1 MLDAALAGASSELLA
16 PLLVAVHRC
25 VGEDG
30 NQRWLTRARMAAGD
44 IAASADGAW
53 TDIEQLPRL
62 DDRPAWRDCLRA
74 QSLRSFDGPPAT
86 SLFPLATD
94 TGAVGA
100 LELRTERALVPSERR
115 SVGSILRLYR
125 NFEGLLD
132 YSERDTLT
140 GLLNRKTF
148 DIAFLELAMPPAAAG
163 GNGY

>member
-1 MLDAALAGASSELLA
+1 MTDLVDRLA
-16 PLLVAVHRC
+16 
-25 VGEDG
+25 
-30 NQRWLTRARMAAGD
+30 D

-53 TDIEQLPRL
+53 ADIDQLPRL
-62 DDRPAWRDCLRA
+62 DDRPAWRDCLRS
-74 QSLRSFDGPPAT
+74 QSPRSFDGPPAAA
-86 SLFPLATD
+86 LFPLAID
-94 TGAVGA
+94 TGAVGV

-125 NFEGLLD
+125 NFEGLVD

>member
-1 MLDAALAGASSELLA
+1 MTDLVDRLADLTAHRDRDVLDAALAGASSELLA
-16 PLLVAVHRC
+16 PQLVAVHRC
-25 VGEDG
+25 VGEAG
-30 NQRWLTRARMAAGD
+30 HERWLTRARMAAGD

-100 LELRTERALVPSERR
+100 LELRSERALVPSERR
-115 SVGSILRLYR
+115 SVDSILRACT
-125 NFEGLLD
+125 E
-132 YSERDTLT
+132 SSKACSPTASAT
-140 GLLNRKTF
+140 
-148 DIAFLELAMPPAAAG
+148 P
-163 GNGY
+163 